1 MNKKTGKIFA
11 WIIFAVIIAVGV
23 YFWAVSQKSNP
34 ALAAFAQCLTQRGA
48 VMYGADWC
56 SHCQQQKS
64 DFKDAWQFINY
75 VECPANP
82 QKCLDAGIDG
92 YPTWIFPDGS
102 TGSPQGGK
110 KLQGYQ
116 GLEKLSQESG
126 CQLY

>member
-1 MNKKTGKIFA
+1 MNKKAKKILA
-11 WIIFAVIIAVGV
+11 WAIFIIVIVVVV
-23 YFWAVSQKSNP
+23 YFWIASQKSNS

-56 SHCQQQKS
+56 SHCQQEKAN
-64 DFKDAWQFINY
+64 FKDAWHFINY

-92 YPTWIFPDGS
+92 YPTWILD
-102 TGSPQGGK
+102 GK
-110 KLQGYQ
+110 KLVGYQ

-126 CQLY
+126 CPL